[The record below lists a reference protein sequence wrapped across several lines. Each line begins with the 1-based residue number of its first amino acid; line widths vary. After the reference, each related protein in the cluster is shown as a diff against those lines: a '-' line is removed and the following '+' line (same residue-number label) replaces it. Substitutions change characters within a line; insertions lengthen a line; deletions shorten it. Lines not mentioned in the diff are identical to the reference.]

1 VDAGAHALAGTQL
14 EPSNSVAGVSRVAQ
28 HDSPRS
34 TPPSP
39 HSLAVSHANC
49 EKPSHVPS
57 ALHGGEG
64 ANQPLSPSF
73 KQHTV
78 SREHQLFAPQRIPGS
93 GSPETAPSDSPVPE
107 SIAASG
113 GVGVL
118 PSNTRH
124 AVRRAPAPRCGSSN
138 TKRARSGRSI
148 GVLSVQIDRTVGR
161 SRVNAGP
168 RRGRGN
174 DLGESTDGRLKPAR
188 VRWRRARHSGRRR
201 GGRLGR

>member
-1 VDAGAHALAGTQL
+1 MAVAAGTHALSGTHL

-28 HDSPRS
+28 HDSPGS

-39 HSLAVSHANC
+39 HSRTVSQANS
-49 EKPSHVPS
+49 EKASQVPG
-57 ALHGGEG
+57 APHGVEG

-78 SREHQLFAPQRIPGS
+78 SREHQVFAPQRMPGS
-93 GSPETAPSDSPVPE
+93 GSAETAPSDSPVPE

-124 AVRRAPAPRCGSSN
+124 VERRAPAPRCSSN
-138 TKRARSGRSI
+138 PKRARSGRSI
-148 GVLSVQIDRTVGR
+148 GVLSVQIDGTVAR
-161 SRVNAGP
+161 SRVNGGP
-168 RRGRGN
+168 RRGRGD
-174 DLGESTDGRLKPAR
+174 DLGESTDGRLERPG
-188 VRWRRARHSGRRR
+188 VRRR
-201 GGRLGR
+201 